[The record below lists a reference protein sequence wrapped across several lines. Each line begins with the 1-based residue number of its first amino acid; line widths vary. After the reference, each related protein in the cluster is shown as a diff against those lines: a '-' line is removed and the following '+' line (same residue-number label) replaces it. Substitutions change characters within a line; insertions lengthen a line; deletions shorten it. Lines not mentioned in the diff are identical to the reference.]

1 MLLDLLKRGNSLAA
15 TTLLQDG
22 NPVQL
27 KVKQVLAVNVA
38 HDLALLETGQRVDDY
53 LRFIDEDAL
62 GPGEQLFVM
71 GYLDGFTRQAVPD
84 GMVYEDIFSF
94 AVATDFP
101 DLSGMSGSPILN
113 ASGRVVG
120 VGYVAE
126 HNVLYGVKTSY
137 AKAFVAG
144 ESGTAC
150 SRHASLQSCLL
161 AGARQVE
168 DMAAGGDLRA
178 IYELGEWPS
187 NVHDI
192 DSSMGNDLD
201 SLMEA
206 ARQDY
211 APAEFDL
218 GMLYAVNG
226 TERCPLS
233 GKIRCPLFCT
243 LRDSNSGLASR
254 GLPERIAAPEILGR
268 ELREGWGLFL
278 ALDVVGGRSPMPFPP
293 PLAGVTWRMRTS
305 QYRRVGATTA
315 KATP

>member
-218 GMLYAVNG
+218 GMTFDIHLNGIAFWRNVPAAVWHYKLEG
-226 TERCPLS
+226 YRVLKKWLSYRESATLKRPL
-233 GKIRCPLFCT
+233 RPEEVQYFA
-243 LRDSNSGLASR
+243 DSAR
-254 GLPERIAAPEILGR
+254 RIIGVL
-268 ELREGWGLFL
+268 
-278 ALDVVGGRSPMPFPP
+278 SMPR
-293 PLAGVTWRMRTS
+293 ARTS
-305 QYRRVGATTA
+305 I
-315 KATP
+315 

>member
-126 HNVLYGVKTSY
+126 HNVLYGAKTSY

-218 GMLYAVNG
+218 GMLYAKDEDLE
-226 TERCPLS
+226 TAFA
-233 GKIRCPLFCT
+233 LFK
-243 LRDSNSGLASR
+243 R
-254 GLPERIAAPEILGR
+254 AAEKDHPPSVFQLGR
-268 ELREGWGLFL
+268 FYFNGWGTQRDTVL
-278 ALDVVGGRSPMPFPP
+278 AAYWLRKSSDQGLLR
-293 PLAGVTWRMRTS
+293 
-305 QYRRVGATTA
+305 A
-315 KATP
+315 KEYLKEKGFR